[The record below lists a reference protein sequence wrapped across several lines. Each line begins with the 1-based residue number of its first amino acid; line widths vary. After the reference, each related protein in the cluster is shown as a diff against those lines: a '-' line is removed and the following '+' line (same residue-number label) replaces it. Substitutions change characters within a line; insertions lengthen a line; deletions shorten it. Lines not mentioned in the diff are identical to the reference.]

1 MTEVLGEKELRSQV
15 CAILKGKEARVL
27 ALRSRASWPGGTL
40 TCDGQTFEVCQ
51 VRSVLEFHERVLD
64 AEERQVP
71 LVCLTELS
79 QNDLGLD
86 LVARLFRKRLH
97 SIDAWTAVRS
107 RFQAQEVE
115 ASLVPQTHLARALI
129 DAEPASGY
137 SKVRGRVLTADKAWS
152 CLFCYALGIPADY
165 LDALSLLQWSAGD
178 TSRYRQAP
186 EDLKAS
192 ARERALQVCGPLGQ
206 AILRCVEAGQT
217 NPLAMGL
224 ALRVV
229 YGHDDP
235 VSAEQDKAS
244 VRLESR
250 LGGLALDPGLGR
262 EWAKSAEDI
271 ADQLADHST
280 LLEAQELL
288 EQAQLSSMAHLSD
301 LLPLGLTQRLGV
313 LGDALA
319 QALESPKKMAQLE
332 REAHRCASH
341 RGLTREQRERLDMLP
356 RLVRWLHQPHRPAT
370 DKLGELARRYAYD
383 TAFADWARLRTEG
396 SQNDPL
402 LGEPLRE
409 LGRRVVDRLE
419 TQAKEFAEALQ
430 VWTQSG
436 SQKTESGLMGV
447 EDVLEQI
454 VVPLA
459 AGVGSRVLLIVLDG
473 CGWPALHEIL
483 RSFPPNW
490 TLRQPEQGP
499 LPLTLA
505 AFPSVTEF
513 SRTSLL
519 TGKLTAGNSSL
530 EAKAFREHGAL
541 RAACAEGYPPAVFHK
556 GDLDGEFGGLASA
569 VESKICE
576 AKNKIVAV
584 VLNAIDDHLER
595 DDQIL
600 GHWEVE
606 SIKYLVNLLNL
617 AFHSGRTVILA
628 SDHGHVLERSSEL
641 RKGNGMGG
649 ARWQVGRPAQEGEV
663 LLTGPRV
670 LCDAKAV
677 VMPWSERVRYSMKKN
692 GYHGGAHPREVL
704 APLAVLG
711 PIDRPLKGWVEVRH
725 ALPTWWQQ
733 GMPLKVSAAPSLS
746 YQPKSAPPSTGQLAL
761 FEEGPAP
768 SDLPQ
773 RILDFPLV
781 AQQWKAQKNAP
792 SVEWTLPLL
801 RLLEQH
807 GRQASVVD
815 LSLALNLPE
824 VRFRHLLGQLGPLLT
839 LDGVP
844 MLGLTADGLS
854 VFLNPKPVEELPAA
868 PVAKKSRSE
877 TLIEVERTNGE
888 LIAFA
893 VPLPKLDAVERPI
906 LEGLARH
913 GSLTEAQLKK
923 ITNTKRVAGAVEKL
937 MEKLHKAGFPHLAQ
951 AGDGDQ
957 GRIYVLKLEALL

>member
-15 CAILKGKEARVL
+15 SAILKGKEARVL
-27 ALRSRASWPGGTL
+27 ALRSRAMWPGDSL
-40 TCDGQTFEVCQ
+40 VCDGQTFEVCQ

-115 ASLVPQTHLARALI
+115 PSLVPQTHLARALI
-129 DAEPASGY
+129 DAEPAGGY

-152 CLFCYALGIPADY
+152 CLFRYALGIPADY
-165 LDALSLLQWSAGD
+165 LDALSLLQWSVSD

-206 AILRCVEAGQT
+206 AILRCVDADQAS
-217 NPLAMGL
+217 PLALGM

-229 YGHDDP
+229 YGHEDP
-235 VSAEQDKAS
+235 ISAEQDKAS

-250 LGGLALDPGLGR
+250 MGGLVLNPGLGR

-271 ADQLADHST
+271 SDEAAGHRT

-288 EQAQLSSMAHLSD
+288 EQAQLASMAHLSD
-301 LLPLGLTQRLGV
+301 LLPLGLTQRLGF

-319 QALESPKKMAQLE
+319 QALESPKKVVRLE
-332 REAHRCASH
+332 RDAQRCASH
-341 RGLTREQRERLDMLP
+341 RGLSREQRERLDMLP
-356 RLVRWLHQPHRPAT
+356 RLVRWLHQPQPEAT
-370 DKLGELARRYAYD
+370 DKLGELARSYAFD

-419 TQAKEFAEALQ
+419 TQAKLFAEALQ
-430 VWTQSG
+430 VWTQTG
-436 SQKTESGLMGV
+436 HQKADTGVMGV
-447 EDVLEQI
+447 EDVLEQV

-459 AGVGSRVLLIVLDG
+459 AGVGSRVLVVVLDG
-473 CGWPALHEIL
+473 CGWPAMHEIL
-483 RSFPPNW
+483 RSLPPNL

-499 LPLTLA
+499 LPLPLA

-519 TGKLTAGNSSL
+519 SGKLTAGNSAV
-530 EAKAFREHGAL
+530 EAKAFRDHGAL
-541 RAACAEGYPPAVFHK
+541 RAACAEGYPPVVFHK
-556 GDLDGEFGGLASA
+556 GALDGESGGLASA
-569 VESKICE
+569 VENKINDT
-576 AKNKIVAV
+576 KNKVVAV

-600 GHWEVE
+600 GHWDVE
-606 SIKYLVNLLNL
+606 SIKYLVNLMNL
-617 AFHSGRTVILA
+617 ASHSGRTVVFA
-628 SDHGHVLERSSEL
+628 SDHGHVLERSSDL
-641 RKGNGMGG
+641 RKGDGTGG
-649 ARWQVGRPAQEGEV
+649 ARWQVGRAAQEGEI

-704 APLAVLG
+704 APLAVAA
-711 PIDRPLKGWVEVRH
+711 PIDRPLKGWVEIRQP
-725 ALPTWWQQ
+725 LPGWWHQ
-733 GMPLKVSAAPSLS
+733 GKPLKVSAAPTMN
-746 YQPKSAPPSTGQLAL
+746 YQPKPAPSSSGQFVL
-761 FEEGPAP
+761 FEVGPSS

-781 AQQWKAQKNAP
+781 AHQWKAQKNAP
-792 SVEWTLPLL
+792 PLDWTLSLL

-807 GRQASVVD
+807 ERHARLVD

-854 VFLNPKPVEELPAA
+854 VFLNPKPVEDLPEA
-868 PVAKKSRSE
+868 PAAKKSRSDI
-877 TLIEVERTNGE
+877 LIEVERTNGE
-888 LIAFA
+888 PIAFA

-923 ITNTKRVAGAVEKL
+923 ITNSKRVAGALEKL
-937 MEKLHKAGFPHLAQ
+937 MEKLHKAGFPHLVQ
-951 AGDGDQ
+951 TGEGDE
-957 GRIYVLKLEALL
+957 GRIYILKMEALL